1 MSKIDISFTISISS
15 VTAKVYLIFCLPRLK
30 REVFESKN
38 CPPSLLGLFLFL
50 LCLCQKPV
58 PHPAAA
64 AESLRSCPTLCD
76 PIDSSPPDS
85 PIPRILQARTLEWVA
100 ISFSSAWK
108 WKVKVNS
115 LSRVR
120 LFATPGTA
128 AYQAPPSMGF
138 SRQEYLRSYTWT
150 WFCSQLPC
158 VKHSCKILL
167 QDLSEVLTCFW
178 ALWISKGKRKYLI
191 MEPLWLLHYLKF
203 TLGSVGLNCSN
214 HPLAIL
220 SAFRLWCSHP
230 S

>member
-100 ISFSSAWK
+100 ISFS
-108 WKVKVNS
+108 N
-115 LSRVR
+115 
-120 LFATPGTA
+120 GMTA
-128 AYQAPPSMGF
+128 SDYITS
-138 SRQEYLRSYTWT
+138 S
-150 WFCSQLPC
+150 
-158 VKHSCKILL
+158 
-167 QDLSEVLTCFW
+167 
-178 ALWISKGKRKYLI
+178 
-191 MEPLWLLHYLKF
+191 
-203 TLGSVGLNCSN
+203 
-214 HPLAIL
+214 
-220 SAFRLWCSHP
+220 
-230 S
+230 